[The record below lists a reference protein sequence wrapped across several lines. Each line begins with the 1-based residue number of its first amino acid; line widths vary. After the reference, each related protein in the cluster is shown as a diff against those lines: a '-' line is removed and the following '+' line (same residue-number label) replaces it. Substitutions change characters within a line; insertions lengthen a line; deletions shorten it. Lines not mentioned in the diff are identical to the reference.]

1 MLIFGSFSFYYSVE
15 KKNSVV
21 MGAWKI
27 IISTLQPEKPALRL
41 SVKVTSQAEC
51 IRNVSFTAEGGL

>member
-1 MLIFGSFSFYYSVE
+1 
-15 KKNSVV
+15 

-41 SVKVTSQAEC
+41 SVKVTSQAER
-51 IRNVSFTAEGGL
+51 IRNDSFTAEGGL